1 MKNPWE
7 EIDLEIYESHMRLD
21 SVMQLQAMNAIM
33 KKQLEAYPAATA
45 MILGVAGGNGLEH
58 IRRGKYHT
66 VYGVDINA
74 DYLRA
79 VSERYQELSGVL
91 QCLQID
97 LTKYAD
103 QLPEAQLLIA
113 NLLIEY
119 IGYASFQN
127 AVLQVRPMYV
137 SCVIQIDTDV
147 QNWVSDSP
155 YLHAFDRL
163 DDIHHQM
170 NETELTAVMEII
182 AYTCILKDSE
192 SLPNGKALLRMDFCK
207 NDIAESDENLLYQQ
221 RR

>member
-74 DYLRA
+74 DYL
-79 VSERYQELSGVL
+79 
-91 QCLQID
+91 
-97 LTKYAD
+97 
-103 QLPEAQLLIA
+103 
-113 NLLIEY
+113 
-119 IGYASFQN
+119 
-127 AVLQVRPMYV
+127 
-137 SCVIQIDTDV
+137 
-147 QNWVSDSP
+147 
-155 YLHAFDRL
+155 
-163 DDIHHQM
+163 
-170 NETELTAVMEII
+170 
-182 AYTCILKDSE
+182 

>member
-137 SCVIQIDTDV
+137 SCRSV
-147 QNWVSDSP
+147 
-155 YLHAFDRL
+155 YA
-163 DDIHHQM
+163 
-170 NETELTAVMEII
+170 EYAAI
-182 AYTCILKDSE
+182 A
-192 SLPNGKALLRMDFCK
+192 LPNITSTRCKGNPLSVIPFIAAEITSANLSCAYLTSCLLIHMVSIFTGCTDLR
-207 NDIAESDENLLYQQ
+207 A
-221 RR
+221 